1 MGITVHTPRLR
12 QGLPARLDRFVFE
25 PLGVVVARAKTA
37 DLFEQ
42 TEQGELFNAPA
53 SPVYRPN
60 LDKVRARLEKLLA
73 EVSAAETMPWELSQL
88 SLYRLIYP
96 QMTLWLPEDEGV
108 QYRLAFDAEMARL
121 APSA

>member
-1 MGITVHTPRLR
+1 MARTKPADFFD
-12 QGLPARLDRFVFE
+12 QG
-25 PLGVVVARAKTA
+25 
-37 DLFEQ
+37 EQ
-42 TEQGELFNAPA
+42 AELFNAPA
-53 SPVYRPN
+53 APVYQPN

-73 EVSAAETMPWELSQL
+73 EVRAAETMPWESSQL

-96 QMTLWLPEDEGV
+96 QMTLWLPEDEGA

>member
-1 MGITVHTPRLR
+1 M
-12 QGLPARLDRFVFE
+12 
-25 PLGVVVARAKTA
+25 ARAKPA
-37 DLFEQ
+37 DFFDQ

-53 SPVYRPN
+53 APVYRPN

-73 EVSAAETMPWELSQL
+73 EARAAETMPWELSQL

-96 QMTLWLPEDEGV
+96 QMTLWLPDDEAA

-121 APSA
+121 APPSE